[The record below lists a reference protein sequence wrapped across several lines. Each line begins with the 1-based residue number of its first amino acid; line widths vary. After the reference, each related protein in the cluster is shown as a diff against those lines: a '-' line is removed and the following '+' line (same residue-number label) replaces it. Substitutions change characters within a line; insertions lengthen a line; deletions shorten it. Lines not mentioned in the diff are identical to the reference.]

1 MDWVTLYIIASL
13 LLVPM
18 FIYSVFASYNVDSVF
33 NKFKDVHT
41 SAGVT
46 AAEFTQKLLK
56 QANIDNVTI
65 TKIGGNLT
73 DCYDPRK
80 KVVKL
85 SASTYDST
93 SISALGV
100 CAHEVGHAVQDNRKM
115 FLFRLRIFFVP
126 IVNIINGLYI
136 PLIFVGSILAFT
148 FMIPTVGYYIVLGS
162 VIAYGASLLFYFITL
177 PLEYDASRR
186 ALAMMK
192 EMNTF
197 TETELAQ
204 AKQVLKAAI
213 QTYIAAT
220 LISLIYFLRF
230 LSYAMIF
237 TSNKKK

>member
-1 MDWVTLYIIASL
+1 
-13 LLVPM
+13 
-18 FIYSVFASYNVDSVF
+18 
-33 NKFKDVHT
+33 
-41 SAGVT
+41 
-46 AAEFTQKLLK
+46 
-56 QANIDNVTI
+56 
-65 TKIGGNLT
+65 
-73 DCYDPRK
+73 
-80 KVVKL
+80 
-85 SASTYDST
+85 
-93 SISALGV
+93 
-100 CAHEVGHAVQDNRKM
+100 M

-177 PLEYDASRR
+177 PLEYDASKR

-197 TETELAQ
+197 SETELAQ

-220 LISLIYFLRF
+220 LTSLIYFLRF